1 MLATPWDGP
10 FSDPGWWFE
19 VKWDGYRTIA
29 FCGPGRTELRSRRG
43 NDLAYRFP
51 EVAAMRLDADVVL
64 DGEIVAF
71 DDDGTPS
78 FFLLGQRP
86 ANYVV
91 FDLLFKD
98 GDRCSLPFEARRALL
113 DQLMLPKPA
122 VLSQPVLGEGDAL
135 FEAVGERG
143 MEGIVAKRAGSVY
156 YPGRRSPDWR
166 KVAHKHRGRAVV
178 GGFLVGERARAS
190 TFGSLLLGLWA
201 PEGLKFVGS
210 VGSGFTERVLNEIK
224 PRLESIARRTSP
236 FVNAVD
242 VPGKKVYV
250 EPRIGVEIEYRQWT
264 PYDRLRAPVFKG
276 LSLED
281 AEPPTWETEG
291 PQPPGNQPPGNQPPG
306 NQPPGNQPPGN
317 QPPAHR
323 G

>member
-1 MLATPWDGP
+1 MTTRPAVNSYQPMLATAWDGP
-10 FSDPGWWFE
+10 FSDPEWWFE

-29 FCGPGRTELRSRRG
+29 YCGIGRTDLRSRRG
-43 NDLAYRFP
+43 IDVGYRFP
-51 EVAAMRLDADVVL
+51 EVAAMRMEADVVL

-71 DDDGTPS
+71 HDDGTPS

-91 FDLLFKD
+91 FDLLFMD
-98 GDRCSLPFEARRALL
+98 GDRCNLPFEGRRALL
-113 DQLMLPKPA
+113 DHLTLPKPA

-143 MEGIVAKRAGSVY
+143 MEGIVAKRAGSLY

-201 PEGLKFVGS
+201 PEGLVFVGS

-224 PRLESIARRTSP
+224 PRLESTRRPKSP

-242 VPGKKVYV
+242 VPGRKIYV

-281 AEPPTWETEG
+281 VEPPTWENEG
-291 PQPPGNQPPGNQPPG
+291 PKPPGNHPS
-306 NQPPGNQPPGN
+306 
-317 QPPAHR
+317 AKR